1 MSSIALKNPVTRKSS
16 SRFAADKPDFILLSD
31 QLSLLLVHS
40 LILITIVEYENA
52 MKNTK
57 Y

>member
-1 MSSIALKNPVTRKSS
+1 MSSIALKNPVSRKSS

-40 LILITIVEYENA
+40 LIFITIVEYENA